1 LGVTDL
7 EKSIQEGGETMKS
20 KKLSVIAGIGC
31 LFLISF
37 FGLTSVT
44 LMNAAEVKEVLIG
57 NLHPLT
63 GPLAPIGLQN
73 SWGIKM
79 AVEEINASGGIKSL
93 GGAKFTVID
102 ADTEGKPEVG
112 MSECEKLI
120 RKGVITI
127 IGAYQSSTTYTTT
140 VIAEKNKVPYL
151 VPIAVADDIT
161 ERGFKYTF
169 RSHGNASGIS
179 RDCMK
184 FIQYLNKITGKNYDK
199 LALLYED
206 TIYGQS
212 TAKAARKY
220 AEEAG
225 IKIVADLPYPHN
237 AADLTATINK
247 LKYAEP
253 NFVIA
258 PSYVNDAILIL
269 KTIRSLRVDV
279 EGFLGIGSGFS
290 NPQILRLGDTA
301 AYLFCLDSLH
311 GDMRIKGLQEA
322 AAKFLKKYN
331 VEMDGSAGESYA
343 SVYVLKDALERV
355 GSIDREKVRD
365 ALAATDLAVGEKG
378 NITTSRIKFNEKG
391 QIEFDYMFKQILDK
405 DYRSVYPV
413 DLAARKPVF
422 PVPKWKDRK

>member
-1 LGVTDL
+1 
-7 EKSIQEGGETMKS
+7 MKN
-20 KKLSVIAGIGC
+20 KKILIFTGIGC
-31 LFLISF
+31 LLMISF
-37 FGLTSVT
+37 FELTSVT
-44 LMNAAEVKEVLIG
+44 FTNAAELKEVLIG
-57 NLHPLT
+57 NLHPLS
-63 GPLAPIGLQN
+63 GPIAPIGLQN

-120 RKGVITI
+120 RKGVVAI
-127 IGAYQSSTTYTTT
+127 IGAYQSSVTYTTT
-140 VIAEKNKVPYL
+140 AVTEKNKVPYL

-179 RDCMK
+179 RDCIK

-199 LALLYED
+199 LAILYED

-220 AEEAG
+220 AEEAK

-237 AADLTATINK
+237 AADLTATITK

-253 NFVIA
+253 NYVIA

-269 KTIRSLRVDV
+269 KTIRSLQVDV

-290 NPQILRLGDTA
+290 NPQILQLGDTA
-301 AYLFCLDSLH
+301 AYVFCLDSLH

-343 SVYVLKDALERV
+343 SVYILKDALERA
-355 GSIDREKVRD
+355 GTTDREKLRD
-365 ALAATDLAVGEKG
+365 ALAATDIGVGEKG

-391 QIEFDYMFKQILDK
+391 QIEFNYMFKQILDK
-405 DYRSVYPV
+405 DYRSVYPA

>member
-1 LGVTDL
+1 
-7 EKSIQEGGETMKS
+7 MKS
-20 KKLSVIAGIGC
+20 KKLSVFAGVGC
-31 LFLISF
+31 LFIIMSF
-37 FGLTSVT
+37 FGLMTPT
-44 LMNAAEVKEVLIG
+44 LTNATEVKEVLIG

-93 GGAKFTVID
+93 GGAKFTIID

-120 RKGVITI
+120 RKGVIII

-140 VIAEKNKVPYL
+140 AIAERNKVPYL

-220 AEEAG
+220 AEEAR

-269 KTIRSLRVDV
+269 KTMRSLRVDV

-290 NPQILRLGDTA
+290 NPQILQLGDTA

-343 SVYVLKDALERV
+343 SVYVLKDVLERV
-355 GSIDREKVRD
+355 GSIDREKIRD

-391 QIEFDYMFKQILDK
+391 QIEFNYMFKQILDK
-405 DYRSVYPV
+405 DYRSVYPP
-413 DLAARKPVF
+413 DLAARKAIF
-422 PVPKWKDRK
+422 PVPKWIDRK

>member
-1 LGVTDL
+1 MKK
-7 EKSIQEGGETMKS
+7 EKLLIF
-20 KKLSVIAGIGC
+20 IGIGC
-31 LFLISF
+31 LLMMSF

-44 LMNAAEVKEVLIG
+44 FTNAAEVKEVLIG
-57 NLHPLT
+57 NLHPLS
-63 GPLAPIGLQN
+63 GPIAPIGLQN

-120 RKGVITI
+120 RKGVVAI
-127 IGAYQSSTTYTTT
+127 IGAYQSSVTYTTT
-140 VIAEKNKVPYL
+140 ATTEKNKVPYL

-179 RDCMK
+179 RDCIK

-199 LALLYED
+199 LAVLYED

-220 AEEAG
+220 AEEAK

-237 AADLTATINK
+237 AADLTATITK

-253 NFVIA
+253 NYVIA

-269 KTIRSLRVDV
+269 KTMRSLQVDI

-290 NPQILRLGDTA
+290 NPQILQLGDTA
-301 AYLFCLDSLH
+301 AYVFCLDSLH

-322 AAKFLKKYN
+322 AAKFLKKYK

-343 SVYVLKDALERV
+343 SVYILKDALERA
-355 GSIDREKVRD
+355 GTTDREKLRE
-365 ALAATDLAVGEKG
+365 ALATTDIGVGEKG

-391 QIEFDYMFKQILDK
+391 QIEFNYMFKQILDK
-405 DYRSVYPV
+405 DYRSVYPAE
-413 DLAARKPVF
+413 LAARKPVF

>member
-1 LGVTDL
+1 MKRKRILGVR
-7 EKSIQEGGETMKS
+7 
-20 KKLSVIAGIGC
+20 GIGY
-31 LFLISF
+31 LFVISF
-37 FGLTSVT
+37 FVLISVT
-44 LMNAAEVKEVLIG
+44 LASSAEVKEVLIG

-79 AVEEINASGGIKSL
+79 AVEEINSSGGIKSL
-93 GGAKFTVID
+93 GGAKFTLID

-120 RKGVITI
+120 HKGVVTI

-140 VIAEKNKVPYL
+140 AIAEKNKIPYI

-179 RDCMK
+179 RDCIK
-184 FIQYLNKITGKNYDK
+184 FIQYLNKITGKKYDK
-199 LALLYED
+199 LALMYED

-220 AEEAG
+220 ADEAN

-237 AADLTATINK
+237 ATDMTAVINK

-279 EGFLGIGSGFS
+279 DGFLGIGSGFS
-290 NPQILRLGDTA
+290 NPQIVQLGDTA

-343 SVYVLKDALERV
+343 SVYMLKDALERA
-355 GSIDREKVRD
+355 GTMDREKLRE
-365 ALAATDLAVGEKG
+365 ALAATDISVGEKG

-391 QIEFDYMFKQILDK
+391 QIEFNYMFKQILDK
-405 DYRSVYPV
+405 DYRSVYPA